1 MCAILS
7 LCLCRPVGVLLPS
20 CWFACA
26 VLLLLRVPFF
36 RCAFA
41 VLFVCVRV
49 PSFWFACAVLLLC
62 VCHSFVVPVP
72 SCLCACVCRPFG
84 LLLLSFCCVCAI
96 HPLCLC
102 RPVGVCE
109 CVCVCVCAVLLLC
122 VCRSFVVHLILST
135 KRIVVKHQINTTA
148 CKTELTQVLCVEA
161 QASDEESRSLSNHI
175 CTPFAMPLR
184 CFGISPCVRPHV
196 HRILLNLQ
204 TCVCVCACTQIR
216 MHM

>member
-1 MCAILS
+1 MPFFRC
-7 LCLCRPVGVLLPS
+7 
-20 CWFACA
+20 ACA
-26 VLLLLRVPFF
+26 VLLVCFCRPVGLCVLSFNCVCVPFF
-36 RCAFA
+36 RCA
-41 VLFVCVRV
+41 
-49 PSFWFACAVLLLC
+49 CAVLLVCFCHPVGLRVLSFYCC
-62 VCHSFVVPVP
+62 VCHSSVVPLP